1 MIFMDYKYLR
11 ILKIPRKEIN
21 QLTIILQ
28 VHKMISL
35 SLFIQL
41 MKDQKEVHNKL
52 GQKICY

>member
-11 ILKIPRKEIN
+11 ILKIPGKEKN
-21 QLTIILQ
+21 QQTIILQ

-52 GQKICY
+52 GLKIC